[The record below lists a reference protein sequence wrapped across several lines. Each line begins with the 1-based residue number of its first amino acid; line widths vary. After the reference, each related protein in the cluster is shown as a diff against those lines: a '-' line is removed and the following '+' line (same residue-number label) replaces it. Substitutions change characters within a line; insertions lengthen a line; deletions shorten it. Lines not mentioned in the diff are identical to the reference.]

1 MRVAWRGF
9 QPWVDERYPLDMNH
23 IRRALDGVANLGNE

>member
-9 QPWVDERYPLDMNH
+9 QPWVDERYPIDMNH
-23 IRRALDGVANLGNE
+23 IRRALDESCQPRK

>member
-9 QPWVDERYPLDMNH
+9 QPWVDECYPLDMDH
-23 IRRALDGVANLGNE
+23 IRRALDGIANLGNE